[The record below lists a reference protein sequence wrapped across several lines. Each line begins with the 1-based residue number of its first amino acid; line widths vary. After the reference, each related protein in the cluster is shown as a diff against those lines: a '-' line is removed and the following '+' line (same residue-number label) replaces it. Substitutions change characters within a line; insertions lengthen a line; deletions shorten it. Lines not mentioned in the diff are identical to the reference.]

1 MRVHQVLQEVANRI
15 LSRSERQREA
25 YLEKINKNV
34 RVQSMSC
41 SNRAHS
47 LASFSTD
54 EKTRILAKERKANI
68 GIISAYND
76 LLSAHAP
83 YVHYPDMIKK
93 KLNALDCSVQ
103 FAAGVPAMCDG
114 ITQGLP
120 GMELSLFSREV
131 IAQSVGVGLS
141 HAIFDGVI
149 GLGICDKIVPG
160 LLMGGLCFGQLPF
173 LFLPSGP
180 MPSSAEFSNT
190 QKAQARKAFAE
201 KKIKEAE
208 LLKIEMS
215 CYGTQGTC
223 TFYGTANTNQ
233 VMMEFLGLH
242 LPWASFVAPDT
253 PLRQAFNEEA
263 LTRFAGLLSEPRFA
277 LGRMIN
283 EKSLVNALVGL
294 AATGGSTNH
303 TIHLVAIAK
312 MAGFTLTW
320 DDFHDVFRVVPLLA
334 KIYPNG
340 EHDVND
346 FHAAGGCPLVIRE
359 LFKQNLLFND
369 VFTMLG
375 EGFERYAVNPMLTDQ
390 QLVWQEQPAL
400 AVDAEPPCHD
410 TKNTESCVRSIDQP
424 FLAEGGLKLVTGNLG
439 RGIAKISAV
448 AEKYWYI
455 RARAKVFHS
464 QESLHLAY
472 QQGAL
477 KEDFVAVLVFQ
488 GPKVAGMPELHQL
501 MPVLASLQDQGYA
514 VALVTDGRLSGAS
527 AKVPSVLHLYPEAI
541 EGGLLSKV
549 RTGDWIVL
557 DLIKGSLTLQV
568 SAEEL
573 KRRISITPNM
583 QDHQSGFGRE
593 LFSVMRHS
601 VSSPELGATIFN
613 KPLVN

>member
-1 MRVHQVLQEVANRI
+1 MRVHQVLQEVSHRI
-15 LSRSERQREA
+15 LSRSERLREY
-25 YLEKINKNV
+25 YLEKINRGV
-34 RVQSMSC
+34 RVQIMSC

-47 LASFSTD
+47 LASFSAD
-54 EKTRILAKERKANI
+54 EKTKILAKERKSNI

-83 YVHYPDMIKK
+83 YVHYPEMIKK
-93 KLNALDCSVQ
+93 KLNAFDISVQ
-103 FAAGVPAMCDG
+103 FASGVPAMCDG

-141 HAIFDGVI
+141 HGIFDGVVC
-149 GLGICDKIVPG
+149 LGICDKIVPG
-160 LLMGGLCFGQLPF
+160 LLMGGLCFGQVPF

-180 MPSSAEFSNT
+180 MPSSTEFSNT

-201 KKIKEAE
+201 KKIKEAD

-215 CYGTQGTC
+215 CYGEQGTC

-242 LPWASFVAPDT
+242 LPGSSFVEPDT
-253 PLRQAFNEEA
+253 ALRQALNDDA
-263 LTRFAGLLSEPRFA
+263 LTRFARLLSEPRFA

-303 TIHLVAIAK
+303 TIHLIAIAK

-334 KIYPNG
+334 KVYPNG

-346 FHAAGGCPLVIRE
+346 FHSAGGCPLIIRE
-359 LFKQNLLFND
+359 LLKQQLLFND

-375 EGFERYAVNPMLTDQ
+375 EGLERYIVNPVLLDQ
-390 QLVWQEQPAL
+390 QLIWQEKIMPSIDTQTQSA
-400 AVDAEPPCHD
+400 D
-410 TKNTESCVRSIDQP
+410 TKNAERCVRPIEQP
-424 FLAEGGLKLVTGNLG
+424 FLTEGGLKLVTGNLG
-439 RGIAKISAV
+439 RGIAKISAI

-455 RARAKVFHS
+455 RAKAKVLHS
-464 QESLHLAY
+464 QEALHLAY
-472 QQGAL
+472 RQGAL

-501 MPVLASLQDQGYA
+501 MPVLTSLQDQGYA

-583 QDHQSGFGRE
+583 QNHQDGFGRE
-593 LFSVMRHS
+593 LFSVMRQS
-601 VSSPELGATIFN
+601 VSSPELGATIFTS
-613 KPLVN
+613 PLVD